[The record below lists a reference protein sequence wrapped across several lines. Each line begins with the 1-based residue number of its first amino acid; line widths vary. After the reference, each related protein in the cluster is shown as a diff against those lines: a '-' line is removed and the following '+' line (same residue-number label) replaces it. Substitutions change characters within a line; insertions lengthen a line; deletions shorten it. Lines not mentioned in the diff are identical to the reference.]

1 MANTLSILSIVS
13 FALAGISFV
22 LAVFFW
28 FKFDI
33 PNVYGDLS
41 GRNAQKSIEQMRAN
55 NLKAGNQSYRSSPVN
70 VARGKLTSPMTTS
83 DLKTKKT
90 DVNEAETDRLTDVL
104 STNKAVEI
112 TSATTVSLEEDY
124 ETELLES
131 EPIEK
136 GQIKSKQ
143 LKMIDEVIYIHTDEI
158 IN

>member
-1 MANTLSILSIVS
+1 MASTLSILSMIAFV
-13 FALAGISFV
+13 LAGISFI

-41 GRNAQKSIEQMRAN
+41 GRNARKSIEQMRAN
-55 NLKAGNQSYRSSPVN
+55 NQKAGNQSYRSSPIN

-90 DVNEAETDRLTDVL
+90 EHEEADTDPLTDVL
-104 STNKAVEI
+104 STNKAVDI
-112 TSATTVSLEEDY
+112 SSATTVSLEEEC
-124 ETELLES
+124 ETELLEF

-136 GQIKSKQ
+136 IQIKSKK
-143 LKMIDEVIYIHTDEI
+143 LKMIDEIIYIHTNEI